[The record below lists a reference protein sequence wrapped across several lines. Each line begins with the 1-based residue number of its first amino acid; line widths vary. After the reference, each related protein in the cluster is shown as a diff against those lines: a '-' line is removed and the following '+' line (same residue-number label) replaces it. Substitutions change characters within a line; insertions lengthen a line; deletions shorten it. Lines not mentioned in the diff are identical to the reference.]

1 MLSAAAVI
9 GALETARGDASG
21 GDILRRAVGLIRESD
36 GRFDWVGL
44 YMLEGD
50 TLVLSEYVGKKTEH
64 DRIAV
69 GVGVCGTAV
78 AEGRDINVADVRA
91 VENYLACSLETRA
104 ELVVLIR
111 APGDRRILG
120 QLDLDS
126 DRPGAFT
133 DVDLEELRTIADWL
147 GERLA

>member
-1 MLSAAAVI
+1 VLSAAAVI